1 MIPATHL
8 HPLRYIGGMAALN
21 LPSSTG
27 TGDWHFWQTFERER
41 RHRSRSFISGAGCA
55 TDTTALLGDAGIYEV
70 SELLRTLGIRF
81 EGGTA
86 YAASHARAC
95 ADLVLAAVMR
105 GLSPDFVTLD
115 DWMPREIDK
124 QAVHCLIDRAL
135 PRLDATQAEAVK
147 AWQSRLSFSE
157 GDCTSSLGWP
167 PCVHRT
173 SDRERSEVLCTKRRE
188 RSELLRT
195 LVHGATK
202 PEPPKIPAINRQAA

>member
-1 MIPATHL
+1 MIPATSL

-21 LPSSTG
+21 LPSPTG

-105 GLSPDFVTLD
+105 GLSPGFVTLD

-124 QAVHCLIDRAL
+124 QAVHDLIDRAL

-147 AWQSRLSFSE
+147 AWQSR
-157 GDCTSSLGWP
+157 
-167 PCVHRT
+167 
-173 SDRERSEVLCTKRRE
+173 
-188 RSELLRT
+188 
-195 LVHGATK
+195 
-202 PEPPKIPAINRQAA
+202 Q